1 MPWPEPSLY
10 RLLANLVLLAHFAFI
25 VFVMLGGLLALKWP
39 RVAWLHVPAA
49 VWGALTEFFSLP
61 CPLTP
66 LEKRF
71 QLLAGD
77 TPYPGDFIGY
87 YLLPIIY
94 PAGLTPR
101 IQLILGAL
109 VVVVNLAVYALLLR
123 KYRRRI
129 RG

>member
-1 MPWPEPSLY
+1 MPWTEQSLY
-10 RLLANLVLLAHFAFI
+10 RLLADLALLVHFAFI
-25 VFVMLGGLLALKWP
+25 GFVMLGGLLALKWP
-39 RVAWLHVPAA
+39 RLVWLHVPAA

-71 QLLAGD
+71 QALAGD
-77 TPYPGDFIGY
+77 TPYPGDFIAY

-94 PAGLTPR
+94 PAGLTPH
-101 IQLILGAL
+101 IQIVLGVI
-109 VVVVNLAVYALLLR
+109 VVVVNIAVYTLLFR
-123 KYRRRI
+123 KYRRRD

>member
-25 VFVMLGGLLALKWP
+25 VYVMLGGLLALKWP
-39 RVAWLHVPAA
+39 RLVWLHVPAA

-71 QLLAGD
+71 QQLAGD

-109 VVVVNLAVYALLLR
+109 VVVVNIAIYTLLFR
-123 KYRRRI
+123 KYQRRI